1 MCSVTRVQCCFITEL
16 QESHDRPREFSS
28 ELIFSLGSPF
38 AGEPAKEL
46 LKLKLKR
53 KLLKLALPQAGS
65 QGLNGHIKILG
76 GEIALLEEAWCS
88 GIVEVGKTLTGLSP
102 FLNPTHK

>member
-1 MCSVTRVQCCFITEL
+1 M
-16 QESHDRPREFSS
+16 
-28 ELIFSLGSPF
+28 SPF

-88 GIVEVGKTLTGLSP
+88 GIVVVEVGKTLTGLSP

>member
-1 MCSVTRVQCCFITEL
+1 MLENPQMSCL
-16 QESHDRPREFSS
+16 
-28 ELIFSLGSPF
+28 SLNLNLNPQKSF
-38 AGEPAKEL
+38 
-46 LKLKLKR
+46 
-53 KLLKLALPQAGS
+53 LLKLALPQAGS

-88 GIVEVGKTLTGLSP
+88 GIVVEEEGKTLTGLSP

>member
-1 MCSVTRVQCCFITEL
+1 M
-16 QESHDRPREFSS
+16 
-28 ELIFSLGSPF
+28 SPF

-46 LKLKLKR
+46 LKLILKL

-88 GIVEVGKTLTGLSP
+88 GIVVEEVEV
-102 FLNPTHK
+102 

>member
-1 MCSVTRVQCCFITEL
+1 M
-16 QESHDRPREFSS
+16 
-28 ELIFSLGSPF
+28 SPF

>member
-1 MCSVTRVQCCFITEL
+1 M
-16 QESHDRPREFSS
+16 
-28 ELIFSLGSPF
+28 SPF
-38 AGEPAKEL
+38 AGEPTKEL
-46 LKLKLKR
+46 LKLILKL

-76 GEIALLEEAWCS
+76 GEIALLQEAWCS
-88 GIVEVGKTLTGLSP
+88 GIVVEAVEGKTLTGLSP

>member
-1 MCSVTRVQCCFITEL
+1 M
-16 QESHDRPREFSS
+16 
-28 ELIFSLGSPF
+28 SPF
-38 AGEPAKEL
+38 AGEPTKEL
-46 LKLKLKR
+46 LKLILKL

-76 GEIALLEEAWCS
+76 GEIALLQEAWCS
-88 GIVEVGKTLTGLSP
+88 GIVVVGEGKTLTGLSP

>member
-1 MCSVTRVQCCFITEL
+1 M
-16 QESHDRPREFSS
+16 
-28 ELIFSLGSPF
+28 SPF

-46 LKLKLKR
+46 LKLILKL

-65 QGLNGHIKILG
+65 QGLSGHIKILG
-76 GEIALLEEAWCS
+76 GEIALLQEAWCS
-88 GIVEVGKTLTGLSP
+88 GIVVVVEVGKTLTGLSP

>member
-1 MCSVTRVQCCFITEL
+1 M
-16 QESHDRPREFSS
+16 
-28 ELIFSLGSPF
+28 SPF
-38 AGEPAKEL
+38 AGEPTKEL
-46 LKLKLKR
+46 LKLILKL

-88 GIVEVGKTLTGLSP
+88 GIVVVEEEGKTLTGLSP

>member
-1 MCSVTRVQCCFITEL
+1 M
-16 QESHDRPREFSS
+16 
-28 ELIFSLGSPF
+28 SPF

-88 GIVEVGKTLTGLSP
+88 GIVVVEVEGKTLTGLSP